1 MVHLYGKF
9 YLTAD
14 GNSYTVGIPSA
25 VSDRRRASGRTVPL
39 MREARYYT
47 TLENAVQGA
56 ANAAAWECYGDF
68 MESNLCGVSFK
79 IES

>member
-25 VSDRRRASGRTVPL
+25 VSDRRRASGRTAPV

-56 ANAAAWECYGDF
+56 ANTRVHEHMNTRYRKD
-68 MESNLCGVSFK
+68 STK
-79 IES
+79 